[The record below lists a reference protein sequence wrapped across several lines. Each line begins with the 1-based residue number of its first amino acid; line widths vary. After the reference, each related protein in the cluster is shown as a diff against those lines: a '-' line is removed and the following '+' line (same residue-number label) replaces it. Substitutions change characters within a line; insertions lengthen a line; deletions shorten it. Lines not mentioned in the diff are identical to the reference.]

1 MNENI
6 EKIVSRYNLVNGKNH
21 DYTTQTIQTFCEKA
35 LENYSVDEII
45 SVIDS
50 NKGTTLFSVLDIRFI
65 ESKLNP
71 TVQSENGTLTPRND
85 LTLGLIEQAL
95 ATVIAD
101 KYTPKIVDDIKV
113 TLDKYIIDTYGIS
126 KKQIKLYNPKT
137 NKEVKGVTHEKLEEV
152 LSFVQMNEPV
162 MLVGSAG
169 TGKNVICSQIAEL
182 LDLEFYFSNAI
193 TQEYKLTGFI
203 DANGR
208 YHETQFYKAFKNGGL
223 FMLDEIDAS
232 IPETLIILNSAIANR
247 YFDFPNEKV
256 YAHENFRVISAGN
269 TFGKGAS
276 YEYVGRNQL
285 DGATLDRFAVIEI
298 EYSETIENS
307 LTSDKDLLSF
317 VRAFRNACNQNGI
330 QHIVSYRA
338 ITRLDKLVNVGLDIK
353 EVLKTCLLKNLEMD
367 DLRMID
373 NDMRKLKETNK
384 YYGGFKQCI

>member
-1 MNENI
+1 M
-6 EKIVSRYNLVNGKNH
+6 
-21 DYTTQTIQTFCEKA
+21 
-35 LENYSVDEII
+35 
-45 SVIDS
+45 
-50 NKGTTLFSVLDIRFI
+50 
-65 ESKLNP
+65 
-71 TVQSENGTLTPRND
+71 
-85 LTLGLIEQAL
+85 
-95 ATVIAD
+95 
-101 KYTPKIVDDIKV
+101 
-113 TLDKYIIDTYGIS
+113 
-126 KKQIKLYNPKT
+126 
-137 NKEVKGVTHEKLEEV
+137 THEKLEEV

-276 YEYVGRNQL
+276 YEYVG
-285 DGATLDRFAVIEI
+285 EI
-298 EYSETIENS
+298 N
-307 LTSDKDLLSF
+307 
-317 VRAFRNACNQNGI
+317 
-330 QHIVSYRA
+330 
-338 ITRLDKLVNVGLDIK
+338 
-353 EVLKTCLLKNLEMD
+353 
-367 DLRMID
+367 
-373 NDMRKLKETNK
+373 
-384 YYGGFKQCI
+384 